1 MILCFS
7 NMATV
12 SLMIFSF
19 SFLFFFLY
27 MRIDPPHFLLHTLG
41 YVGHWFVGP
50 RRYL

>member
-1 MILCFS
+1 MLFKYGHGF
-7 NMATV
+7 AHD
-12 SLMIFSF
+12 FFFFF
-19 SFLFFFLY
+19 SFLFLY